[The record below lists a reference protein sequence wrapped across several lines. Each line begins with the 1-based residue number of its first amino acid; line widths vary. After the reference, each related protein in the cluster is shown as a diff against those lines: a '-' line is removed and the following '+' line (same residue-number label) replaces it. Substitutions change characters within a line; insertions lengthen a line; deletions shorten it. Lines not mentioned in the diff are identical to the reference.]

1 MRKLRMQISASL
13 LAFVMGTTTVGFG
26 LENDVYGETVSTTNS
41 ISSMEHSTVQR
52 DITITEDNFPD
63 PIFRQWLRLSSSIN
77 GYGVD
82 GILTPDEINQIKE
95 INVSDKSISSL
106 KGIELFE
113 ALETLSAKNNLLK
126 ELDVKNNKNL
136 KYLNCDMNKIS
147 VLDVS
152 GLMYLKAL
160 YCEGNT
166 MKSLNLNGCISLETL
181 YCRSNHLTEIDFST
195 NSNLIFIETFD
206 NQLTSVDL
214 SNLKNLVFVHL
225 DHNRMTY
232 VDLSHNTNLTPIGS
246 GFVVRN
252 NWLQAFKVPIT
263 SNLYVDPDVYAEQDP
278 KTGYEKVQWY
288 EDQEFTKP
296 IEGKILAQGQ
306 TFYAKWIPNKYTVH
320 FDGNGG
326 SGIMSSQ
333 NVEWDQSF
341 VLQENKFQRI
351 GYVFDGWKSSR
362 DSSTYINNEQVSNL
376 AGGKFDGEKVTL
388 SAMWNPITYTIS
400 FDSNGGT
407 GQDMLSQSATYNQ
420 GVILPIC
427 SYQPPTDK
435 KFAGWSTAK
444 DGRIQFLD
452 GSSVQNL
459 TSEDGKT
466 IVLYAIW
473 KEDVSNNGLQQLETI
488 FKAYKPS
495 DYTTTDYET
504 IRKIYT
510 TAEMKLSNSTFTELE
525 ISDIL
530 QKVQTELEKV
540 PTLTNRIDTLIT
552 KWKTDYQDVRN
563 TMNAHKVNE
572 ANAMEIYEQ
581 ANVALSSIGVEYVK
595 QQMPELDN
603 IADIEQITM
612 LVKEQEQLRETLKSI
627 EDLINAVTWVQTL
640 NGLSVYPLSK
650 VTSDYYGKYKEMC
663 ASSEAYDINLSV
675 EMKDGLVYRRE
686 LAFEKQTMISELM
699 KLYNGYDL
707 TQYTEE
713 NQRVLKEL
721 LDTGIVD
728 IENGDSIDY
737 LETVLIKNEAE
748 FKKVPIKENEV
759 ENNPE
764 NGEVTGDSTTG
775 SVENSE
781 GNTLPE
787 NIENTGDNTTGNS
800 GSTNNS
806 SENNN
811 TTGNSSSMDNNIIG
825 NGGSTNSIPIVVP
838 PVIVPPIIENT
849 KEEKMESVEEKPK
862 IPVKENDISKKQ
874 NADLIKPMK
883 QLKEKEDYKTKVV
896 TEKGK
901 VKVYFVFTG
910 NYLGKSTITF
920 EPTKLVQ
927 KTVTLKAG
935 TDYTMQ
941 INEYKDKV
949 QVKIILKGKYK
960 GTFIQEYKKIIVRT
974 KNKKTTK
981 IKLVK
986 IVKSNK
992 TKDKK

>member
-26 LENDVYGETVSTTNS
+26 LEYDVYGETASTTNP

-82 GILTPDEINQIKE
+82 GILTPDEMNQIKE
-95 INVSDKSISSL
+95 INVSDKAISSL

-113 ALETLSAKNNLLK
+113 ALEKLSAKNNLLK

-136 KYLNCDMNKIS
+136 KHLNCDMNKIS

-152 GLMYLKAL
+152 GLTHLKAL
-160 YCEGNT
+160 YCEGNA
-166 MKSLNLNGCISLETL
+166 MINLNLNGCISLETL
-181 YCRSNHLTEIDFST
+181 YCRSNHLTAVDFST

-252 NWLQAFKVPIT
+252 NWLQAFKVPVT

-296 IEGKILAQGQ
+296 IEGKVLAQGQ

-326 SGIMSSQ
+326 SGIMPSQ

-341 VLQENKFQRI
+341 TLQENKFQRI

-362 DSSTYINNEQVSNL
+362 NSSTYTNNEQVSNL
-376 AGGKFDGEKVTL
+376 VGGKFDGEKVTL
-388 SAMWNPITYTIS
+388 SAMWKPITYTIS

-444 DGRIQFLD
+444 DGKVQFLD

-488 FKAYKPS
+488 FKTYKPS

-510 TAEMKLSNSTFTELE
+510 TAEMKLSSSAFTELE

-530 QKVQTELEKV
+530 QKVQTELEDV
-540 PTLTNRIDTLIT
+540 PTLTNRIDTLIMQ
-552 KWKTDYQDVRN
+552 WKTDYQDVRN
-563 TMNAHKVNE
+563 TMNDHKVNE
-572 ANAMEIYEQ
+572 ANAMEIYER
-581 ANVALSSIGVEYVK
+581 ANTAFSSIGVEYVK
-595 QQMPELDN
+595 QQMPELEN
-603 IADIEQITM
+603 IADIEKITM
-612 LVKEQEQLRETLKSI
+612 MVKEQEQIRRTLKSI
-627 EDLINAVTWVQTL
+627 EDLMNAVTWVQTL

-650 VTSDYYGKYKEMC
+650 VTSNHYGKYKEIC
-663 ASSEAYDINLSV
+663 ASAEAYDLNLSI

-686 LAFEKQTMISELM
+686 LAFEKQAVISELM
-699 KLYNGYDL
+699 KLYNSYDL

-721 LDTGIVD
+721 LDTSIVD

-737 LETVLIKNEAE
+737 VETILVKNEAE

-759 ENNPE
+759 EHNPE
-764 NGEVTGDSTTG
+764 NGEVTGDSATESG
-775 SVENSE
+775 GNSGDNAPENSE
-781 GNTLPE
+781 
-787 NIENTGDNTTGNS
+787 NIGDNTTGNS

-806 SENNN
+806 SENNT
-811 TTGNSSSMDNNIIG
+811 TTGNSSSMDNNVIG
-825 NGGSTNSIPIVVP
+825 NGGSINSTPIVVP
-838 PVIVPPIIENT
+838 PVMVSPTIENT
-849 KEEKMESVEEKPK
+849 KEEKMELVEEKPK
-862 IPVKENDISKKQ
+862 ISVKEDDILKKQ
-874 NADLIKPMK
+874 NTVLIKPMK
-883 QLKEKEDYKTKVV
+883 QLKAKKDYQTKVV

-920 EPTKLVQ
+920 APTKLVQ
-927 KTVTLKAG
+927 KTATLKAG
-935 TDYTMQ
+935 IDYAMQ

-949 QVKIILKGKYK
+949 QVKITLKGKYK
-960 GTFIQEYKKIIVRT
+960 GTFIQEYKKIIVKT

-981 IKLVK
+981 IKLTK
-986 IVKSNK
+986 IIKSNK
-992 TKDKK
+992 VKDKK